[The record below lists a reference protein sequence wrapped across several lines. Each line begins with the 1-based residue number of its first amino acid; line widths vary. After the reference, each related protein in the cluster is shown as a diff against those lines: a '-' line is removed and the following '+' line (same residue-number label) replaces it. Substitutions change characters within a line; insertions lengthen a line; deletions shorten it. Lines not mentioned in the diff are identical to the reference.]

1 MPLKNKIKKLELAL
15 NINSKFCSCPNV
27 FYFSFDR
34 LNERL
39 VITKHCVHCGK
50 KVEPVNW
57 AETAIEAEKEI
68 EAESRD
74 KSDWKNYTDEE

>member
-1 MPLKNKIKKLELAL
+1 MQLKQRIKKLERQTGA
-15 NINSKFCSCPNV
+15 NDKFCSCPNV
-27 FYFSFDR
+27 FYFSLDR

-57 AETAIEAEKEI
+57 AEAARQAETEI